1 MLLVFLHHRESAELK
16 IRENK
21 AMRISVDVD
30 DQLLAEAKKA
40 TRIEKTSS
48 LLRYAIKYYA
58 AYEAMKYIKTLGGT
72 EPGLKLTPR
81 RRLERRK

>member
-1 MLLVFLHHRESAELK
+1 
-16 IRENK
+16 
-21 AMRISVDVD
+21 MRMSVDLD

-58 AYEAMKYIKTLGGT
+58 A
-72 EPGLKLTPR
+72 
-81 RRLERRK
+81 